1 MSSSYRG
8 KEFNVV
14 GQARDTFEKPTTQVE
29 VKKTGFDR
37 ITETLVSLNPAL
49 QKTIGLE
56 TQNKIKE
63 EKLKGFELA
72 VRQNRE
78 AGGFKTVVDELR
90 RNVSEGRT
98 RQFIGGSIFAQDA
111 FNQSRAALLG
121 NTIGAEISSLYQTTS
136 VPTGLFDPDGQPV
149 LDQDTGEQLT
159 KNEPLWKFPTNSP
172 EYKNFLANAS
182 ALSSYELEGV
192 KPEDQLKFLNK
203 QNAAIEKT
211 TLAHDKSHKEYNFNL
226 ITSDMNASL
235 MTSWTLTKD
244 TDPTT
249 IGFQKPE
256 DEAAALVESYEEMN
270 EKINRDYSI
279 GLTSSKEKKYYES
292 MIGNIESVALQINQ
306 EFGSE
311 EARDFIKW
319 TSKIRYGN
327 GKNTLLQHK
336 DFAIKMFNL
345 KVKIGKENDR
355 IRENRDQRK
364 EEAASLLIG
373 DTLDKLLEKSSDGRI
388 NFLQP
393 EGQQA
398 LNFLYTQLPEQKEL
412 VDNAVDLYNGD
423 RKTALMQFRL
433 SINSGEYDDDPEQAG
448 KDLLLLTKQLGGFGR
463 VTKIERGMIDKI
475 VTDIK
480 SIPDNQ
486 LVGGYKYYSNE
497 IENKVYGVFD
507 MTVDDTG
514 KKSFT
519 GYDLNSGVN
528 KKTGLN
534 VNQAGLLADQVTR
547 QAKLQ
552 FQNWKDTGEV
562 KTKEE
567 IQNYFDNVL
576 IGDGAGSIDQ
586 IISRN
591 LYPQNIPISLFAR
604 DGSIFKVKINKYSNQ
619 KLYEK
624 FRNGTNSATNLPE
637 ELFKE
642 FDIPYKFKEPYFTNV
657 PETEV
662 KVVED
667 KPADVK
673 PKIDIFGKGNVG
685 DDGFGFGGIDTDKAS
700 EKTKSITTKKEIK
713 TQNNKLKNQKD
724 DLQGS
729 LPVDQRPANTFNN
742 IMNTITGTTPAVA
755 GTLEDAPLTH
765 IVQSGDNLFDIANKY
780 NVTVDEIVK
789 LNNIKNPELI
799 NIDERLLIPINPVN
813 TLFDFRSSD
822 TSKFVDYGGFARIIR
837 DGESSNNYN
846 AVNYGKAFGYK
857 SGVVD
862 GLDNTTLGN
871 VIEDLENAKYGAA
884 GAYQFQLEP
893 LKESMTAAGLSLN
906 DKFTVDVQDRL
917 FWARMMNS
925 IRADARAYILGKSD
939 DLDAA
944 LLDVAQE
951 FAAAPMANGKGY
963 YDGDEAGN
971 KANIDLVSLKAKLQL
986 ARKQLTDK

>member
-8 KEFNVV
+8 TEFNVV
-14 GQARDTFEKPTTQVE
+14 GQARDTFVKPTTQAE

-136 VPTGLFDPDGQPV
+136 VPTGLFDADGQPV
-149 LDQDTGEQLT
+149 LNQETGEQLT

-256 DEAAALVESYEEMN
+256 DEAAALVDSYEEMN
-270 EKINRDYSI
+270 QKINRDYSI

-292 MIGNIESVALQINQ
+292 MIDNIESVALQINQ

-336 DFAIKMFNL
+336 DFATKMFNL

-398 LNFLYTQLPEQKEL
+398 LNFLYTQLSEQKEL

-448 KDLLLLTKQLGGFGR
+448 TDLLLLTKQLGGFGR

-486 LVGGYKYYSNE
+486 LVGGYKYYSKE
-497 IENKVYGVFD
+497 IDNAIYSAFD
-507 MTVDDTG
+507 MAIDDTG
-514 KKSFT
+514 KVSFT
-519 GYDLNSGVN
+519 GYDINGVN

-534 VNQAGLLADQVTR
+534 TNQAGKLADQVKR
-547 QAKLQ
+547 QMKLQ
-552 FQNWKDTGEV
+552 FQNWKDTGDKKGRDLV
-562 KTKEE
+562 EE
-567 IQNYFDNVL
+567 YFDNVL
-576 IGDGAGSIDQ
+576 MNPNNNQSIEKA
-586 IISRN
+586 ISKAM
-591 LYPQNIPISLFAR
+591 YPTDIPITLFAR
-604 DGSIFKVKINKYSNQ
+604 DNSILTIKINKHND
-619 KLYEK
+619 KDLYKK
-624 FRNGTNSATNLPE
+624 FREGTNSASNPPE
-637 ELFKE
+637 ELFDK
-642 FDIPYKFKEPYFTNV
+642 FKIPFKYKEPYFIDAKKPDEVDTSRTV
-657 PETEV
+657 PAGSFGIGSTTEDDQTQES
-662 KVVED
+662 K
-667 KPADVK
+667 
-673 PKIDIFGKGNVG
+673 KGSVSG
-685 DDGFGFGGIDTDKAS
+685 
-700 EKTKSITTKKEIK
+700 
-713 TQNNKLKNQKD
+713 KLKDKKD
-724 DLQGS
+724 DLQGM
-729 LPVDQRPANTFNN
+729 LPVDQRPTSTFNN

-837 DGESSNNYN
+837 NGESSNNYN

-893 LKESMTAAGLSLN
+893 LKESMTAAGLSPN